1 MNFNVL
7 NTKICIDFSFF
18 LLLSFAVFYGY
29 KNAAWIILFSCLHEM
44 GHLISLLL
52 FKVQPQKIKV
62 SFYGIS
68 LKYDNKLSKYQE
80 ILVFMSGPLMNLI
93 LFFIFKDII
102 NLALFL
108 INLYPVMPLDGGR
121 IIYAISEKASKVIT
135 AVFLLVLIFI
145 AVYSFWKFKNFSVIL
160 ITVYLVLFNLNQM
173 RFV

>member
-1 MNFNVL
+1 
-7 NTKICIDFSFF
+7 
-18 LLLSFAVFYGY
+18 
-29 KNAAWIILFSCLHEM
+29 M